1 MAQTP
6 NGGSNFNQYTT
17 TALNRWSVADK
28 QLPGKKSWIGRDLGL
43 RMDELLIICSGG

>member
-1 MAQTP
+1 MAHTP

-28 QLPGKKSWIGRDLGL
+28 QLPGKMPWIGRDLGM
-43 RMDELLIICSGG
+43 RVDELLTICSCG